1 MTITRNDH
9 TVSVLFPATSGAQES
24 KCLHNCFNCK
34 KFIFTIINKN
44 VAMDCLERLDCSN
57 GDKWEADDNTKYIQ
71 EHQVKRPLPALEG
84 GHWDEEWFC
93 DKTRFVN
100 P

>member
-9 TVSVLFPATSGAQES
+9 TVSVLFPTTSGAQES

-34 KFIFTIINKN
+34 KFVFANIDKAIS
-44 VAMDCLERLDCSN
+44 MDCLERLDCSN

-71 EHQVKRPLPALEG
+71 EHQVKRPPLALED